1 MTGSVYG
8 LPNTKFGTFSQSTM
22 DESGKKGWVVIS
34 MKDGWKRTFR
44 SISRRGAGAP
54 QIAGQLIVLAWCET
68 D

>member
-44 SISRRGAGAP
+44 SISRRGGRSATNSRP
-54 QIAGQLIVLAWCET
+54 INRVSLV
-68 D
+68 